1 MLRKKKKNES
11 SGFSF
16 SGQAEI
22 SILWAAD
29 IRPDWCLTFHT
40 RPVLM
45 SLLCL
50 CVTSVQWEYCWHRSV
65 APVMSGVWNSSAVSS
80 AAPCRPALQ
89 WFYPLWAPGS
99 IAPGL
104 ASLACYNET
113 DMPGM
118 WVCILLR
125 TPPNSPPVTSS
136 APSGSPLN
144 THCTTVFSHHTPPHS
159 IPLTPLLLP
168 PWFPSSQAI

>member
-1 MLRKKKKNES
+1 MLRKKTKNES

-118 WVCILLR
+118 CVHSSSYAPKLPTRNLLSTFWVSFKHSLYHCLL
-125 TPPNSPPVTSS
+125 SS
-136 APSGSPLN
+136 
-144 THCTTVFSHHTPPHS
+144 HS
-159 IPLTPLLLP
+159 ST
-168 PWFPSSQAI
+168 